1 MSLLGLA
8 VVTAALASM
17 WVEEGEV
24 ATLVT
29 FDAQDRPLV
38 SRLWIVD
45 VAGDAYVRAPNPGAR
60 WLRRL
65 RSQPIVHLSR
75 GNGIVSVRG
84 VPQPDASVRERVN
97 TAMVRKYG
105 RLERALVWLRDPSRS
120 VPVRLDPVPS
130 ASR

>member
-8 VVTAALASM
+8 VVATVLAST
-17 WVEEGEV
+17 WIEEGEV

-29 FDAQDRPLV
+29 FDAKDRPMV
-38 SRLWIVD
+38 SRLWVVD
-45 VAGDAYVRAPNPGAR
+45 IAGDAYVRAPNPEVR

-75 GNGIVSVRG
+75 GDGIVSVRG
-84 VPQPDASVRERVN
+84 VPQPGAAVRDAVN
-97 TAMVRKYG
+97 AAMDRKYG
-105 RLERALVWLRDPSRS
+105 RLERALEWLRDSSRS
-120 VPVRLDPVPS
+120 IPVRLDPVPS